1 MNDVNFLLTLLSLA
15 FGFVAAM
22 VVLFIA
28 QRDSKRFF
36 AEHPEYPNPYERKHA
51 PKHTPAE

>member
-1 MNDVNFLLTLLSLA
+1 MNEVNFLLTLLSLA

-28 QRDSKRFF
+28 RRDSKRFF